1 MANIGAY
8 DTNDDI
14 FLNDDNDLEPVIPQS
29 NYYDI
34 EDLCKLME
42 SIDPKLYL
50 SVLNLNARSLIRNFD
65 EYKILLAILPNLFDI
80 ITIEETWLNEDLEA
94 LVVME
99 NYHFISKPKLMKKE
113 GGGLGIYIKDG
124 INYKH
129 RNDLCNQNREHF
141 DTMFLEIINSSKGS
155 KNTII
160 GLLYRSPN
168 NNCIHEFIQYIKHL
182 TDILTKENKEI
193 V

>member
-94 LVVME
+94 L
-99 NYHFISKPKLMKKE
+99 HLA
-113 GGGLGIYIKDG
+113 
-124 INYKH
+124 
-129 RNDLCNQNREHF
+129 
-141 DTMFLEIINSSKGS
+141 MFLQS
-155 KNTII
+155 
-160 GLLYRSPN
+160 
-168 NNCIHEFIQYIKHL
+168 
-182 TDILTKENKEI
+182 
-193 V
+193 

>member
-65 EYKILLAILPNLFDI
+65 EYNILLAILPNLFDI

-94 LVVME
+94 QVVME
-99 NYHFISKPKLMKKE
+99 NYRFVSKPKLMKKE
-113 GGGLGIYIKDG
+113 GGGLGIYIKEG
-124 INYKH
+124 INYK
-129 RNDLCNQNREHF
+129 RL
-141 DTMFLEIINSSKGS
+141 
-155 KNTII
+155 
-160 GLLYRSPN
+160 
-168 NNCIHEFIQYIKHL
+168 
-182 TDILTKENKEI
+182 